1 VKQAQQKEEGEV
13 MSRLDFWGAAV
24 SAAVLAVV
32 VAAMPGTAAAE
43 GAKCEPAKLA
53 EKYPAIA
60 KKTVLIGAD
69 GESPPYSMRDPKDF
83 NNIIGVDADLTKA
96 AFKCIGAKFEFKLG
110 GWSGLLPAVIAGQAD
125 AMWDNLYY
133 TAKRAEQVDY
143 VLYMNAG
150 TGALVKKGN
159 PKKIG
164 GMDDVCGLTATA
176 GLGTV
181 EEAAFRDQS
190 AKCVAAGKAAVNIL
204 TYPDIPAGT
213 RLIQNDR
220 ADILLSDLAMVDQLA
235 ADNPTGFE
243 RGFKVISDFKI
254 GVAMKKGNEDLLKAI
269 AAAMEVL
276 QADGTQKK
284 IFEAYKVDPALIVP
298 TKIQR

>member
-1 VKQAQQKEEGEV
+1 MG
-13 MSRLDFWGAAV
+13 RWDFWGTAV
-24 SAAVLAVV
+24 SAAAVAFVTMV
-32 VAAMPGTAAAE
+32 VPGTAVAE

-53 EKYPAIA
+53 EKYPSLAN
-60 KKTVLIGAD
+60 KTILVGAD

-83 NNIIGVDADLTKA
+83 NHIIGVDADLARA
-96 AFKCIGAKFEFKLG
+96 AFKCVGAKFEFKLG

-133 TAKRAEQVDY
+133 TAERAKQVDY

-159 PKKIG
+159 PKKIT
-164 GMDDVCGLTATA
+164 GMDAVCGLTATA

-190 AKCVAAGKAAVNIL
+190 AKCQAAGKPAVNIL

-235 ADNPTGFE
+235 ANNPAAFE

-254 GVAMKKGNEDLLKAI
+254 GVAVKKGNEDLLKAV
-269 AAAMEVL
+269 ADAMEVL

-284 IFEAYKVDPALIVP
+284 IFEEYKVDPALIVP

>member
-1 VKQAQQKEEGEV
+1 
-13 MSRLDFWGAAV
+13 MSRLDFWGTAV
-24 SAAVLAVV
+24 SAAVLAV
-32 VAAMPGTAAAE
+32 AAMAMPASAAAE

-53 EKYPAIA
+53 EKYPGIA
-60 KKTVLIGAD
+60 KKTILIGAD

-83 NNIIGVDADLTKA
+83 NHIIGVDADLTRA
-96 AFKCIGAKFEFKLG
+96 AFECFGGKFEFKLG

-133 TAKRAEQVDY
+133 TAERAKQVDY

-159 PKKIG
+159 PKKISA
-164 GMDDVCGLTATA
+164 MDSVCGLTATA

-190 AKCVAAGKAAVNIL
+190 AKCQAAGKPAVNIL

-220 ADILLSDLAMVDQLA
+220 ADILLSDLAIVDQLSEQ
-235 ADNPTGFE
+235 NPNAFQ
-243 RGFKVISDFKI
+243 RGFKVVSDFKI
-254 GVAMKKGNEDLLKAI
+254 GVAVKKGNDDLLKAV
-269 AAAMEVL
+269 ADAMEVL
-276 QADGTQKK
+276 QANGTQKK

-298 TKIQR
+298 TKIQH

>member
-1 VKQAQQKEEGEV
+1 MKHPCW
-13 MSRLDFWGAAV
+13 RAAV
-24 SAAVLAVV
+24 AGIWAAFLVTMAAAVT
-32 VAAMPGTAAAE
+32 PAAAQTT
-43 GAKCEPAKLA
+43 KCEPGALA
-53 EKYPAIA
+53 TKYPSVAG
-60 KKTVLIGAD
+60 KTFRIGQD
-69 GESPPYSMRDPKDF
+69 GESPPYSFRDPKNF
-83 NNIIGVDADLTKA
+83 NNVIGFDADLA
-96 AFKCIGAKFEFKLG
+96 RAVLACLGAKFEFKLG

-235 ADNPTGFE
+235 ADNPTVFE

-254 GVAMKKGNEDLLKAI
+254 GVAMKKGNEDLLKALFD
-269 AAAMEVL
+269 ALTVL

-284 IFEAYKVDPALIVP
+284 IYEQYKLDPALILP
-298 TKIQR
+298 IAIQR